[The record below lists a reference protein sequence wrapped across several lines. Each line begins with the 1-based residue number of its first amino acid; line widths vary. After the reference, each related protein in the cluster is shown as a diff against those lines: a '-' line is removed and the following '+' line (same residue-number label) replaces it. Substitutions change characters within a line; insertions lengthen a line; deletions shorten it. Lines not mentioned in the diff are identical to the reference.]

1 MARSDLLPK
10 KTVNILVL
18 KNASKNP
25 FQFVKKK
32 LEKRLNSHK
41 HCSRFQPT
49 SMDHCKIIISL
60 VDQKARKRKKK
71 NEDSNRGEPCA
82 IKLTKTKQEN

>member
-1 MARSDLLPK
+1 LADLLPK

-25 FQFVKKK
+25 FQIVKKK
-32 LEKRLNSHK
+32 IEKRLNSHK
-41 HCSRFQPT
+41 HCSRFQQT
-49 SMDHCKIIISL
+49 TMDHCQTITSL
-60 VDQKARKRKKK
+60 VDRKTRKRKKK

-82 IKLTKTKQEN
+82 IKLAETKQEN